1 MDKRKK
7 GGPGK
12 SGKSFTPG
20 GKGKSGSRP
29 APKGKGSRGAG
40 NKNPRPA
47 ASEGLTRL
55 NKYLAHAGVASR
67 READDLIKA
76 GLVEVNGKTVTEM
89 GYKVKPDDSV
99 KFNGTE
105 LKPEKKAYILLNKP
119 TGFITTVDDPKARKT
134 VMDLVATAG
143 PERIYPVGRLDRKTT
158 GVLLLTNDGELA
170 EKLMHPSHGARKIYE
185 VSLDKN
191 LSQTDFHKIEDGLV
205 LEDGPIEVD
214 DIAYIEGKA
223 RNHVGVVLH
232 SGRNRIV
239 RRIFE
244 HLNYE
249 VTKLD
254 RVYFAGLTK
263 KNLPR
268 GKWRKLDAK
277 EINFLKSR

>member
-1 MDKRKK
+1 MDRRKK
-7 GGPGK
+7 GGPGRDKK
-12 SGKSFTPG
+12 SQD
-20 GKGKSGSRP
+20 GKGKGKFSPRLAKGRPKPADKRGKP
-29 APKGKGSRGAG
+29 APSKS
-40 NKNPRPA
+40 
-47 ASEGLTRL
+47 SDGLVRL

-76 GLVEVNGKTVTEM
+76 GLVEVNGKVVTEM
-89 GYKVKPDDSV
+89 GHKVKPGDDV
-99 KFNGTE
+99 KFNGSE
-105 LKPEKKAYILLNKP
+105 VKPEKKVYILLNKP

-158 GVLLLTNDGELA
+158 GVLLFTNDGEMA

-185 VSLDKN
+185 VALNKN
-191 LSQTDFHKIEDGLV
+191 LTQTDLHKIQDGLV

-214 DIAYIEGKA
+214 EISFIDGKS
-223 RNHVGVVLH
+223 RNHVGLVLH

-244 HLNYE
+244 HLEYE

-268 GKWRKLDAK
+268 GKWRKLESK